1 MSYTTFVTD
10 QGCKLLERS
19 QLEGLEI
26 QFTHFELGSGYNAES
41 NGTIQALLE
50 PKHTSRVNELYHDGE
65 KLEIATYVP
74 SVEISTPFAFREI
87 GLYAQIG
94 NETPILYI
102 YSAKPQADFLG
113 GDEVISHTF
122 QFDLHISQGS
132 SITVTL
138 SDDVQW
144 ATKKELRG
152 HIRNL
157 ENPHQVTKDQV
168 GLGKLED
175 YPYLKEDEIE
185 SSVGLLKHMTHQT
198 VKALVE
204 LYIENHI
211 KQVNPH
217 GMTKKDIDLGFV
229 KNLPTTQLEEIANPL
244 VEGWVESYLTPEMM
258 YNLLKNLVKLG
269 DLTLDEFK
277 NGLDILYK
285 SKLIAGTPNIEVKTD
300 EETGQTTVSWIGSTI
315 PNSVAWTD
323 VGTVE
328 DSPERNRQL
337 VKYLAPY
344 LLASDL
350 IEGTNIAFTPVQ
362 YSDSQGNT
370 KTKLRIECK
379 IPEGVVYKN
388 QFVDSHDV
396 QVNLDSGRIS
406 FTVEALQKIQEE
418 LAKKLEMTEQQLTQ
432 FVESKVPIKKARSS
446 NLQTATVQVV
456 DGELVIDVKAQSGGG
471 TGTGGSV
478 DLSNYYTKQ
487 EADAKFALKGE
498 VGGGGSGGSTDLSN
512 YYTKQEV
519 DQRLEGK
526 IGILEEI
533 PQLPTTNKTVVGAVG
548 ELDTRLDAAAV
559 LIQNQDKEIED
570 LKKGSLEGKLN
581 VIASLQAK
589 HPQTAVTESSTYME
603 ICNGILN
610 IPSGTGFAPPEY
622 NELTFGF
629 PYITEQN
636 GSTPLQWQIGG
647 NIAIASRSN
656 ILFVLTRTHEFNFQC
671 ARMEFDS
678 DIRVIQISRGGKY
691 FVIGFTDKWGVYQS
705 SDLTEIHSLTTF
717 HTATPQFTHDEIHL
731 AYWQDTQSLI
741 LYNLQSKTSR
751 LVKGTANPIKFISND
766 LTYYHS
772 NYVYNIQDGKSVQC
786 QGSAPNQ
793 YFNDKMYYVS
803 SGKLQRLTYS
813 GTTQSVEDVLPDGV
827 TSIICSHTH
836 LITWNGTSKTLTWY
850 NSNMNLVKSI
860 QNCQALPNRLFGE
873 YAMYDFTN
881 NTFPRLYLGTEEIAF
896 ENKWEHNYSVDGK
909 TFYVK
914 STISGV
920 NKIYR
925 FQNKGQGFV
934 LSGTLELENTINYVY
949 CSPNGRNLA
958 ITSNSKI
965 YIYTDMALVREVSL
979 SRYIPFDDLTYLI
992 GTNGT
997 LMKWDGDKYSTV
1009 YAGYGVNLN
1018 RELTMSTLH
1027 NTRTIEI
1034 YKLTEKLRFDLPETC
1049 TYCSKNL
1056 MIGPFKTY
1064 VMNTETGD
1072 WTSRPTTVVQPT
1084 FNITDTSYFVLGK
1097 GYSYMEGSSVAKINP
1112 YLECTKAQGLT
1123 LFGTQHVTCLEQV

>member
-204 LYIENHI
+204 LYIENHR

-244 VEGWVESYLTPEMM
+244 VNGWVESYLTPEMM

-323 VGTVE
+323 VGTVD

-350 IEGTNIAFTPVQ
+350 MEGTNIAFTPVQ

-471 TGTGGSV
+471 TGGSV

-498 VGGGGSGGSTDLSN
+498 VGGGGSGGSGPVDLSN
-512 YYTKQEV
+512 YYTKQEI
-519 DQRLEGK
+519 DAQAQRYLTGETA
-526 IGILEEI
+526 
-533 PQLPTTNKTVVGAVG
+533 QLAFVTRELLQEKLGSQELTTEDKTLYGAINEVFQS
-548 ELDTRLDAAAV
+548 A
-559 LIQNQDKEIED
+559 
-570 LKKGSLEGKLN
+570 SEGKLN
-581 VIASLQAK
+581 IMAAIK
-589 HPQTAVTESSTYME
+589 ARHPETTLAYTDPKTPAIVVA
-603 ICNGILN
+603 NAILN

-622 NELTFGF
+622 NELIFGF
-629 PYITEQN
+629 PYMTQPN
-636 GSTPLQWQIGG
+636 GYTGLQWQMGG
-647 NIAIASRSN
+647 NIAIASRNN

-751 LVKGTANPIKFISND
+751 LVKGTANPIKYISND
-766 LTYYHS
+766 LNYYHS

-786 QGSAPNQ
+786 QGTVPNQ
-793 YFNDKMYYVS
+793 YFNDKMYYVA

-827 TSIICSHTH
+827 TSIICSNTH
-836 LITWNGTSKTLTWY
+836 MVIWNGTSKTLTWY
-850 NSNMNLVKSI
+850 NSAMGLVKSI
-860 QNCQALPNRLFGE
+860 QNCKSLPNRLFGE

-881 NTFPRLYLGTEEIAF
+881 NTFPRLYLGTEEIEF
-896 ENKWEHNYSVDGK
+896 DKTWEHNYSVDGK

-914 STISGV
+914 SNISGV
-920 NKIYR
+920 NKVYR

-934 LSGTLELENTINYVY
+934 LSGTLELENTINYMY

-958 ITSNSKI
+958 LTSNSKLFL
-965 YIYTDMALVREVSL
+965 YTDMALVREVAL
-979 SRYIPFDDLTYLI
+979 SKYIPLDDLNYLI

-1018 RELTMSTLH
+1018 RELTMSTL
-1027 NTRTIEI
+1027 NSSRTIEI

-1072 WTSRPTTVVQPT
+1072 WTSRPTTVAQPT
-1084 FNITDTSYFVLGK
+1084 FNITDTSYFVLGE

-1112 YLECTKAQGLT
+1112 YLKCTKAQGLT
-1123 LFGTQHVTCLEQV
+1123 LFGTQHVTCLEQVQ